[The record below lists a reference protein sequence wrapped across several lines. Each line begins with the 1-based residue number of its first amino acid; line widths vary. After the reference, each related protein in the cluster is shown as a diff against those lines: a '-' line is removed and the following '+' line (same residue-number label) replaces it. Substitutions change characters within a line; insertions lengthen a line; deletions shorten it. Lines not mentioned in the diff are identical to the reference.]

1 MGFYT
6 KQKEYICP
14 VETTLELLSGRWKV
28 KILWKLQQKEKMR
41 FGELKN
47 LLERITD
54 KVLTAQLRELE
65 KDGFVQRQVFAEF
78 PRRVEYSLSDFGK
91 SLDAVFNII
100 AVWGTEHQKNIL
112 TAIEK

>member
-6 KQKEYICP
+6 KQKEFICP

-28 KILWKLQQKEKMR
+28 KILWKLQKQEPIR
-41 FGELKN
+41 FGELKE
-47 LLERITD
+47 LLQGITD
-54 KVLTAQLRELE
+54 KVLTTQLRELE
-65 KDGFVQRQVFAEF
+65 HDGLIGRKTFAEF
-78 PRRVEYSLSDFGK
+78 PPRVEYSLTKFGE
-91 SLDAVFNII
+91 SLKLVFDTI